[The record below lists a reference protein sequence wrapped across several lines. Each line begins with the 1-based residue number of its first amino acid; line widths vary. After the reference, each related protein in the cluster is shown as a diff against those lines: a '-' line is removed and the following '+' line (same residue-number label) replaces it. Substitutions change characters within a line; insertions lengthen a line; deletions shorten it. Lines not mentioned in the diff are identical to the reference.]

1 MGFYNIRFDFI
12 SLQVIEK
19 TRETDLVSETLSVNY
34 DWHMDICASDFIF
47 GGEKIFFGNFVLV
60 AKTL

>member
-19 TRETDLVSETLSVNY
+19 TREIDLVSETSVNY
-34 DWHMDICASDFIF
+34 DWHMDVWASDFIF

-60 AKTL
+60 VKTL